1 MQDPVSGFTYP
12 EEWILLCRDEQ
23 SRLLVSKGLAVLA
36 SDGTVRKRGFT
47 TGSTAAA
54 AAKAA
59 VLSLTKNCITEVSIL
74 TPAGIRIHVPVTA
87 DRGTGECVKYSGDYP
102 GDVTAGMTF
111 SAEVV
116 PSDSKPLH
124 FDGEWRGGFAI
135 HPVRDR
141 DPRCLEASWILNAVR
156 GP

>member
-12 EEWILLCRDEQ
+12 EEWVLLCRDEQ

-59 VLSLTKNCITEVSIL
+59 ADAANAKANDALRIADEANRRSMDTESKI
-74 TPAGIRIHVPVTA
+74 
-87 DRGTGECVKYSGDYP
+87 DRMFKK
-102 GDVTAGMTF
+102 AMH
-111 SAEVV
+111 
-116 PSDSKPLH
+116 K
-124 FDGEWRGGFAI
+124 
-135 HPVRDR
+135 
-141 DPRCLEASWILNAVR
+141 
-156 GP
+156 